1 MIRAAFIFVLIGCF
15 VWLAVWFAGNP
26 GYVDIRIAGLQIRT
40 QAGIFVLGLVV
51 VIVVAAVLYRLWR
64 FIRYV
69 PGGLLDHRRAGRR
82 QRGYQA
88 LTQGMVAVAAGDA
101 DEAKKFARKAD
112 VLLKEP
118 PLTMLLSA
126 QAAQLEGDEGA
137 ARRYFEEM
145 LKKPDMAFLGLRGL
159 LMQAVRR
166 DDRGEALRL
175 AERAFQLRP
184 DTPWVLTRLFSLQ
197 VAAGKWSEA
206 NDTTQRAVRAGVIT
220 QDAGRRR
227 RAVLAVA
234 LSDAAAR
241 AGDSATALKQ
251 ARVAHDLAPDLV
263 AATVVYMRCLAAAGK
278 MRRAVK
284 LTESAWALEPH
295 PDIAAA
301 YKGLGGE
308 DEPPLA
314 RVKRFQRLCSI
325 RPDRPE
331 SHYALA
337 EVSLAAD
344 LWGEARRHLETA
356 AGDRPTARHCRLMAE
371 LEERE
376 TGNLEVTR
384 HWLDRAV
391 SAPPGEAWY
400 CSECGAVAG
409 AWAPCCD
416 NCSSFD
422 SLKWTL
428 PPGAGTLQIAPPDN
442 APTAAAAALPGK
454 LSPVSPATL
463 PARQH

>member
-1 MIRAAFIFVLIGCF
+1 MIRAAFVFVLIGFF

-26 GYVDIRIAGLQIRT
+26 GYVDIEIAGLHIRT
-40 QAGIFVLGLVV
+40 QAGIFMLGLVI

-82 QRGYQA
+82 QRGYHA

-126 QAAQLEGDEGA
+126 QASQLEGDEDA

-145 LKKPDMAFLGLRGL
+145 LKKPDMAFLGVRGL

-184 DTPWVLTRLFSLQ
+184 DTPWVLNRLFGLQ
-197 VAAGKWSEA
+197 VAAGKWTEA
-206 NDTTQRAVRAGVIT
+206 NGTTQRAVRAGVIT
-220 QDAGRRR
+220 PDTGRRR

-234 LSDAAAR
+234 LSNLAAGT
-241 AGDSATALKQ
+241 GDTVTALKQ
-251 ARVAHDLAPDLV
+251 ARAAHDLAPDLV
-263 AATVVYMRCLAAAGK
+263 AATVAYMRCLAADGK

-284 LTESAWALEPH
+284 LAETAWALEPH
-295 PDIAAA
+295 PDLAAA
-301 YKGLGGE
+301 YDRFGGE
-308 DEPPLA
+308 DEPPLE

-325 RPDRPE
+325 RPNHPE

-356 AGDRPTARHCRLMAE
+356 GGDRPTARHCRLMAE
-371 LEERE
+371 LEESE
-376 TGNLEVTR
+376 SGNLEVTR
-384 HWLDRAV
+384 HWLDRAM
-391 SAPPGEAWY
+391 SAPPGEGWY
-400 CSECGAVAG
+400 CSECGSVAG

-416 NCSSFD
+416 SCGSFD

-428 PPGAGTLQIAPPDN
+428 PPGAGALQLAPPE
-442 APTAAAAALPGK
+442 ALESRTAALPGAN
-454 LSPVSPATL
+454 SAAAT
-463 PARQH
+463 PARLH